1 MFRQKEVVNEVLSSF
16 KTNILRLLV
25 LNQITRRQMIK
36 FIDKKIRK
44 TILENKDCPQK
55 VQEDKYLMG
64 RNLIF
69 TMNKAFE
76 RAGNAPAVRKA
87 LVNALAHNVFL
98 KNKPQKENFE
108 KKFKRQPP
116 SFLTI
121 SPGKFCNLKCIGC
134 YANSSSNASEKLD
147 WNTLD
152 KIINEK
158 NELWGSYFTVISG
171 GEPLLYESQGKS
183 IIDLAQKYQSEFFL
197 MYTNGTLIDKKM
209 AKKLAEVGNITP
221 AISVEGFGRETDTR
235 RGIGVHTKVI
245 EAMKN
250 LREAGVPFGISFTAT
265 KDNAHLLNDTFIDYY
280 FENHGAIYAW
290 VFQLMPIG
298 RANCLD
304 LMVTPKQRLDMFR
317 TTQRLIKDRKI
328 FIADFWNSGCVTNG
342 CISAGKSGSGYLY
355 IEWNGNITPCVFN
368 PYSPVNINDVYEK
381 GGTLNNVL
389 EDPFFRSIRKWQKD
403 YSSNGISGEVGNW
416 LIPCAI
422 KDHYDVMEKI
432 LNKYHPK
439 PIDEAANEAL
449 NDKQYKENLKRY
461 GEKVAEVT
469 TGVWKREYLKKQS

>member
-1 MFRQKEVVNEVLSSF
+1 MSVK
-16 KTNILRLLV
+16 KTLIIKSVKTVFYNKNIREKALKQLDNYLYKRIVKKNSIKHYPDGAAEIMEKAPMALINSVIENVDKGYISPHVIDTLIGSLV
-25 LNQITRRQMIK
+25 TNAFLA
-36 FIDKKIRK
+36 
-44 TILENKDCPQK
+44 KDNQK
-55 VQEDKYLMG
+55 V
-64 RNLIF
+64 I
-69 TMNKAFE
+69 KAY
-76 RAGNAPAVRKA
+76 
-87 LVNALAHNVFL
+87 
-98 KNKPQKENFE
+98 E
-108 KKFKRQPP
+108 KKYGVKPP
-116 SFLTI
+116 SLIVI
-121 SPGKFCNLKCIGC
+121 SPTQQCNLKCIGC